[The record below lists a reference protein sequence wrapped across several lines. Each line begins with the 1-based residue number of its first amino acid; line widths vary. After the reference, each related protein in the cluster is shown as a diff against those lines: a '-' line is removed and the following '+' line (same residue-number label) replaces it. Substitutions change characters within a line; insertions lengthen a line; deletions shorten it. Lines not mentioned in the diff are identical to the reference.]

1 MRSPPSWPCI
11 YQPFP
16 KDHITKDDVA
26 SLEGH
31 PKPVLL
37 ASQPQAQGL
46 DPNLPLACTATTVLL
61 IMTLRLNVPVASII
75 ILNVKETKW
84 PDHISTIDAL
94 QALAIRYTKYH
105 FFQRKKKLCVVAIA
119 KNLLY

>member
-1 MRSPPSWPCI
+1 
-11 YQPFP
+11 
-16 KDHITKDDVA
+16 
-26 SLEGH
+26 
-31 PKPVLL
+31 
-37 ASQPQAQGL
+37 
-46 DPNLPLACTATTVLL
+46 
-61 IMTLRLNVPVASII
+61 MTLRLNVPVASII